1 MIRQNARTSIL
12 AIVSLALSSLGF
24 VQASHAITPG
34 NGTCDFITGADSSIT
49 NAGQQSNPFPIAG
62 VNDLE
67 ELRECIEVGSTTGVY
82 FSITSNIDLLTS
94 ANSPWAPLGSV
105 SKKFNGHLDGQ
116 GFSLNGIYLADTSY
130 SGLFAYT
137 DSNASF
143 HNISLEAS
151 VTGNIAGALVGM
163 AEPGI
168 QVSSISSKVTFRT
181 TALTSGTPQL
191 GGLVGGIKD
200 KILSSDKKMSTFSN
214 LAIAASGE
222 VNHTMVG
229 GVLGKAEYT
238 GLVTITGA
246 RVSGGWSRTATTGAP
261 RVGGL
266 VGYAYGVKIINSQV
280 RASLAEASFGSTGNM
295 AGDLGGLVGRLTS
308 GSIEG
313 SSFRGSLTYGGVM
326 SGGGLAGH
334 IDKELTGSKFD
345 GGGYTS
351 AIRNGIISGSYA
363 ITVAHVHGGGNLTAG
378 GVAGVASI
386 GAYFNA
392 FSQLDLRKAG
402 GTSSRHGG
410 VFGYDA
416 SNQTFSSVYWS
427 SPTIV
432 NAFGIS
438 DTSRTTATGIAKIAS
453 QDVGDPTKFPNFDIA
468 SSATFNGA
476 NYWNICDFPYLT
488 AEGQD
493 GCAPTIISAVLA
505 SNGKTLT
512 VETTATLAA
521 SQTPSSSLTVFVG
534 GSVASLTQDTLS
546 VSGKGFSV
554 TLVEEV
560 QKGQRVSLSYL
571 DDNADP
577 LRTSTNF
584 NVSPVSNWPVAN
596 ASAITG
602 PSASLGAATSL
613 SSEIS
618 IPLTCSSSCGS
629 ADSYTY
635 VASITPA
642 NGAPSTISGTAT
654 SSTTTLSFTALSSNV
669 THTIRASVT
678 FNGQTSATVSTTVT
692 TPRPI
697 ATISAIAIAD
707 TSATLTVG
715 CSNCGAAP
723 SSFTV
728 SATPVLGGG
737 AAITSNT
744 SVITG
749 LTSETTYSFSV
760 VVAFAGTT
768 SNSVLWQG
776 NPVRTLP
783 FVPVISN
790 VSPSFLPLGGG
801 QVTVTGANF
810 STSNQL
816 SLRGVT
822 LSFTIVN
829 GTTIT
834 FTAPSDGAGSFDLA
848 IRNPVGTYTLSSA
861 ITYVLAPTLST
872 NSPTLG
878 TTNGGTIVTLTGA
891 NLLGTSRV
899 NLGTTTV
906 SFTVISDSKI
916 RFTTP
921 ATSAAVVDIG
931 VVTAGG
937 PATLSNGIE
946 FTSSALI
953 PVITSITPANGPIAG
968 GTTVTVIGQFFS
980 GSYSDSISAAI
991 NGVSGSAIV
1000 LIDDS
1005 TFTFVTPA
1013 HPAGVG
1019 LDFSVFTGGGLG
1031 ILMGAFTYTAPP
1043 VQAPQTPVSGGSGGS
1058 SFTAPEIFSFSS
1070 RVLLSSGG
1078 TITLTGKSLEFV
1090 SSLKLGGILVTVVTN
1105 SATSLT
1111 FTAGTLPVG
1120 TWDLELIN
1128 IYGKLTYLSAIEV
1141 KAPEA
1146 PIKGTLIGS
1155 RWSTVFLGNSRVLNP
1170 AQVAG
1175 IRAAQQQFA
1184 YAKTVV
1190 CYGYTTNRSPNAWAT
1205 NHALSRATAV
1215 CEGLKKLNPA
1225 LRTQVR
1231 LRFGESKSFAM
1242 RSSMQFWK

>member
-1 MIRQNARTSIL
+1 MATTSARVLTLQLASQLPGGVDLAFTYNKPATSPVL
-12 AIVSLALSSLGF
+12 RRTGVDSEAENFTYRSLVNNSTLSGPVVANLTSTNLTPQSFDLTFQCGGACDPSVTF
-24 VQASHAITPG
+24 TYLISITP
-34 NGTCDFITGADSSIT
+34 
-49 NAGQQSNPFPIAG
+49 
-62 VNDLE
+62 E
-67 ELRECIEVGSTTGVY
+67 
-82 FSITSNIDLLTS
+82 
-94 ANSPWAPLGSV
+94 
-105 SKKFNGHLDGQ
+105 
-116 GFSLNGIYLADTSY
+116 
-130 SGLFAYT
+130 
-137 DSNASF
+137 
-143 HNISLEAS
+143 
-151 VTGNIAGALVGM
+151 
-163 AEPGI
+163 
-168 QVSSISSKVTFRT
+168 
-181 TALTSGTPQL
+181 
-191 GGLVGGIKD
+191 
-200 KILSSDKKMSTFSN
+200 
-214 LAIAASGE
+214 
-222 VNHTMVG
+222 
-229 GVLGKAEYT
+229 
-238 GLVTITGA
+238 
-246 RVSGGWSRTATTGAP
+246 
-261 RVGGL
+261 
-266 VGYAYGVKIINSQV
+266 
-280 RASLAEASFGSTGNM
+280 
-295 AGDLGGLVGRLTS
+295 
-308 GSIEG
+308 
-313 SSFRGSLTYGGVM
+313 
-326 SGGGLAGH
+326 
-334 IDKELTGSKFD
+334 
-345 GGGYTS
+345 
-351 AIRNGIISGSYA
+351 
-363 ITVAHVHGGGNLTAG
+363 G
-378 GVAGVASI
+378 GVA
-386 GAYFNA
+386 
-392 FSQLDLRKAG
+392 
-402 GTSSRHGG
+402 T
-410 VFGYDA
+410 
-416 SNQTFSSVYWS
+416 NQTS
-427 SPTIV
+427 
-432 NAFGIS
+432 
-438 DTSRTTATGIAKIAS
+438 
-453 QDVGDPTKFPNFDIA
+453 
-468 SSATFNGA
+468 
-476 NYWNICDFPYLT
+476 
-488 AEGQD
+488 
-493 GCAPTIISAVLA
+493 
-505 SNGKTLT
+505 
-512 VETTATLAA
+512 
-521 SQTPSSSLTVFVG
+521 
-534 GSVASLTQDTLS
+534 
-546 VSGKGFSV
+546 
-554 TLVEEV
+554 
-560 QKGQRVSLSYL
+560 
-571 DDNADP
+571 
-577 LRTSTNF
+577 TSTN
-584 NVSPVSNWPVAN
+584 
-596 ASAITG
+596 
-602 PSASLGAATSL
+602 
-613 SSEIS
+613 
-618 IPLTCSSSCGS
+618 
-629 ADSYTY
+629 
-635 VASITPA
+635 
-642 NGAPSTISGTAT
+642 TAT
-654 SSTTTLSFTALSSNV
+654 VQFGNLSSNV
-669 THTIRASVT
+669 NHV
-678 FNGQTSATVSTTVT
+678 VTVT
-692 TPRPI
+692 VTQGGITSPVATITVQTPRPI
-697 ATISAIAIAD
+697 ATISAIAVAD

-829 GTTIT
+829 GATIT

-953 PVITSITPANGPIAG
+953 PVITSITPATGPIAG

-1184 YAKTVV
+1184 DAKTVV